1 MMVGAANAE
10 VVQDIPHS
18 SGPAVPADQAMER
31 KMLARIKRSVA
42 YVTIKEWK
50 KAAARKVAL
59 PRYLGTELRCP
70 VCGVHLRAFKPIWK
84 SYLRHAREFGYVHSV
99 SDIETLNLAAYSCPA
114 CDAAD
119 RERLY
124 ALYFDRV
131 LPTLER
137 TRRYRLVEFAP
148 GPGRALQ
155 RKLAAHPSIE
165 YRSADLMLQ
174 TVDDRLD
181 ITDMR
186 TYADASV
193 DFFLCSHVLEHVPDD
208 HKAMRELHRILKP
221 GGFGIVMV
229 PLVHGLEE
237 TQEDPSVNTPELRWK
252 YYGLGDHLRQYG
264 KRDFL
269 ARLAAAGFQVDQL
282 GLDYFGK
289 ESFHHA
295 GIAEDSV
302 LYVVRHG

>member
-1 MMVGAANAE
+1 
-10 VVQDIPHS
+10 
-18 SGPAVPADQAMER
+18 
-31 KMLARIKRSVA
+31 MLARIKRSVA

-59 PRYLGTELRCP
+59 PRYLGSELCCP

-84 SYLRHAREFGYVHSV
+84 SYLRSMQEYGYVHSV

-124 ALYFDRV
+124 ALYFDRI
-131 LPTLER
+131 LPALDR
-137 TRRYRLVEFAP
+137 TRRYRLIEFAP

-155 RKLAAHPSIE
+155 RKLQAYPFID
-165 YRSADLMLQ
+165 YRSADLLLQ

-186 TYADASV
+186 PYADASV
-193 DFFLCSHVLEHVPDD
+193 DFFLCSHVLEHVPGDR
-208 HKAMRELHRILKP
+208 KALRELHRILKP

-229 PLVHGLEE
+229 PLVHGIEE
-237 TQEDPSVNTPELRWK
+237 TQEDPAVNTPELRWK
-252 YYGLGDHLRQYG
+252 HYGLADHLRQYG

-269 ARLAAAGFQVDQL
+269 ARLAEAGFQVDQL
-282 GLDYFGK
+282 GLDYFGNT
-289 ESFHHA
+289 SFHRA
-295 GIAEDSV
+295 GIADDSV
-302 LYVVRHG
+302 LYVVRRG

>member
-1 MMVGAANAE
+1 
-10 VVQDIPHS
+10 
-18 SGPAVPADQAMER
+18 
-31 KMLARIKRSVA
+31 MLARIKRSVV

-59 PRYLGTELRCP
+59 PRYLGNELCCP
-70 VCGVHLRAFKPIWK
+70 VCGTHLRAFKPMWK
-84 SYLRHAREFGYVHSV
+84 SYRRNMEEFGYIYPLS
-99 SDIETLNLAAYSCPA
+99 SIETLNLDALSCPA

-131 LPTLER
+131 VPTLDR

-155 RKLAAHPSIE
+155 RKLTAHSAID

-186 TYADASV
+186 AYADASV

-208 HKAMRELHRILKP
+208 RKAMRELCRILKP
-221 GGFGIVMV
+221 DGFGIVMV
-229 PLVHGLEE
+229 PLVHGVEE
-237 TQEDPSVNTPELRWK
+237 TQEDPAINTIALRWK

-269 ARLAAAGFQVDQL
+269 ARLAQAGLRVDKL
-282 GLDYFGK
+282 GIDYFGQ
-289 ESFHHA
+289 ETFHRA
-295 GIAEDSV
+295 GIADDSV
-302 LYVVRHG
+302 LYVVRRS